1 MQSIIKICKI
11 KWFKLPDQF
20 RFLIIGGFNTLVA
33 YIVFC
38 LLVLMFGEENHQIC
52 LAAQWI
58 ITSFIS
64 FFTQKNFV
72 FKSNGN
78 YLKEYL
84 KCCVTWFVGYCIN
97 VVLLEFFVRLNL
109 NVYISQ
115 IAALGITAICN
126 YILLKYWALIRTKI
140 VKE

>member
-52 LAAQWI
+52 LAAQ
-58 ITSFIS
+58 
-64 FFTQKNFV
+64 
-72 FKSNGN
+72 G
-78 YLKEYL
+78 L
-84 KCCVTWFVGYCIN
+84 
-97 VVLLEFFVRLNL
+97 
-109 NVYISQ
+109 
-115 IAALGITAICN
+115 
-126 YILLKYWALIRTKI
+126 
-140 VKE
+140 